1 MQAILGYAGL
11 LALAWVLSENRRAVS
26 ARTVAAGLGLQVGLA
41 VLLLAL
47 PAVREGFL
55 ALNTVVTVLSKATAA
70 GTEFA
75 FGWLGGGAPPFETR
89 PGASTF
95 ILAFQALP
103 LVLVISALSAIL
115 YHWRVLPAVVSAFA
129 WALRRTLGLGGTAGV
144 ATAANVF
151 VGMVEAPLLV
161 KPYLARASRADLFVV
176 MTAGMATIAGT
187 MMVLYARFLQDV
199 VPGAIG
205 HLLTAS
211 VLNAPAAIVIA
222 RLLVPAAPDDAADDV
237 RMEGLYASTMDAITT
252 GTADGLRLLLNIVA
266 MLIVLVALVA
276 LVNMILAALPAV
288 AGAPLSLERL
298 LGWIMS
304 PVAWAIGIPWAE
316 AGTAGQLLGTKVV
329 VNEFFAFLQMGK
341 MPPEVLSPESKL
353 ILTYGMCG
361 FANFAS
367 LGIMLGGLSA
377 MAPDRRVE
385 IVGLGLKSILSGLM
399 ATLLTG
405 ALAGLLFR
413 VFG

>member
-1 MQAILGYAGL
+1 
-11 LALAWVLSENRRAVS
+11 
-26 ARTVAAGLGLQVGLA
+26 
-41 VLLLAL
+41 
-47 PAVREGFL
+47 
-55 ALNTVVTVLSKATAA
+55 
-70 GTEFA
+70 
-75 FGWLGGGAPPFETR
+75 
-89 PGASTF
+89 
-95 ILAFQALP
+95 
-103 LVLVISALSAIL
+103 
-115 YHWRVLPAVVSAFA
+115 
-129 WALRRTLGLGGTAGV
+129 
-144 ATAANVF
+144 
-151 VGMVEAPLLV
+151 
-161 KPYLARASRADLFVV
+161 
-176 MTAGMATIAGT
+176 
-187 MMVLYARFLQDV
+187 
-199 VPGAIG
+199 
-205 HLLTAS
+205 
-211 VLNAPAAIVIA
+211 
-222 RLLVPAAPDDAADDV
+222 
-237 RMEGLYASTMDAITT
+237 MDAVTR

-276 LVNMILAALPAV
+276 LVNMILAALPAI